1 MESGKF
7 VEIPWEMIDKIVID
21 ELKQSFETNIY
32 YKTNQPDDYRSELAE
47 SLKTVLKY
55 YMTEYDF
62 ELYMEQIGESEC
74 ELESDID
81 NDAA

>member
-1 MESGKF
+1 MENGKF

-21 ELKQSFETNIY
+21 ELKQSFETNIHY
-32 YKTNQPDDYRSELAE
+32 MSHQPDDYRAELAD
-47 SLKTVLKY
+47 SLKNVLQY

-62 ELYMEQIGESEC
+62 ESYLKQIGETESD
-74 ELESDID
+74 LEFDID

>member
-21 ELKQSFETNIY
+21 ELKQSFETSIY